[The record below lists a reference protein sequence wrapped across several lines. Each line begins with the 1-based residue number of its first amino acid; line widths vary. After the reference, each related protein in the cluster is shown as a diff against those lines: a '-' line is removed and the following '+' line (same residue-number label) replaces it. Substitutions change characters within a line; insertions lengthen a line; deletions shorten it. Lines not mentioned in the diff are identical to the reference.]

1 MTHVTHRL
9 PSDLPE
15 ESRSLLDG
23 LERDR
28 GYVPNLYRMLAHNP
42 VLLRDFLQVTAD
54 VRSETRLDAKLREL
68 AILTVA
74 RVTGAAIQ
82 WLSHLPIAVA
92 AGLTP
97 DQVIGLPVW
106 EHHPGFSEIERA
118 AIAYAEHVV
127 RAGHVPEQLAADL
140 RVYLDEQETV
150 ELAFTVSYYLMVARF
165 QQALEVDVDPEYIAP
180 ARAALADSAR

>member
-1 MTHVTHRL
+1 MTLVTHRL
-9 PSDLPE
+9 TAELPRE
-15 ESRSLLDG
+15 FRGLLDR
-23 LERDR
+23 LEKER
-28 GYVPNLYRMLAHNP
+28 GYVPNLYRTLAHNP

-54 VRSETRLDAKLREL
+54 VRSETRLDPKLREL

-118 AIAYAEHVV
+118 VISYAEHVV
-127 RAGHVPEQLAADL
+127 RAGHVPQQLATDL

-150 ELAFTVSYYLMVARF
+150 ELAFAVSYYLMVARF
-165 QQALEVDVDPEYIAP
+165 QQALEVDVDPEYLGP
-180 ARAALADSAR
+180 AKASIGVSA